1 MSKIGKSMTD
11 VGEAARSTQQSL
23 KQEVRLTGETV
34 GMGHELLYTV
44 RALGPLVAV
53 ALRLLIVLE
62 IQWILYWRRKLAAT
76 K

>member
-34 GMGHELLYTV
+34 RMGREVLYTS
-44 RALGPLVAV
+44 RALGSLLAI
-53 ALRLLIVLE
+53 ALALLIVLE
-62 IQWILYWRRKLAAT
+62 IQWIIYWKRKLVAT